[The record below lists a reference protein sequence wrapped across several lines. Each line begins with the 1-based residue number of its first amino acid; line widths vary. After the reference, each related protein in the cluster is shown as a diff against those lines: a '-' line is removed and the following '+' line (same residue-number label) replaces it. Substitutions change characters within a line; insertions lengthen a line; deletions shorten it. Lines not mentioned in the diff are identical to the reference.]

1 MREKGRLTSARAV
14 ALTALYRV
22 DHEGAY
28 VNLVLGELLDQAELP
43 ARDRAFATELAYGT
57 LRWRGRIDWVL
68 SHFVRRSL
76 ASQHPYVRNILRL
89 GAYQLLFLPNVP
101 AAGAV
106 NESVRLAK
114 GHKAA
119 RHAAPFVNAV
129 LRKVAREGIG
139 LAPPSVADD
148 EAAAL
153 SVETS
158 HPEWMVRRWLGQ
170 YGPDVVRPLLL
181 ANNEPA
187 PLSVRVNTLRAS
199 VETLLARLD
208 REGVQAQPS
217 PVLPGSV
224 RLEGAPGLASIAS
237 FRDGWFTAQDEGS
250 QVVAYAVDPRPGET
264 VWDMCSAPGTKTTHM
279 AELMGD
285 EGRIVAVDIHAER
298 LRLVDE
304 GCKRLGLG
312 SVRTVQGD
320 AREPV
325 GPPGSADKVLVDA
338 PCSGTGVL
346 RRRPDLRWHR
356 RESDFD
362 ELIQLQ
368 RSILLGS
375 SALVKSGGVLVYSTC
390 SVDMEENLGN
400 VRWFLRECPDFR
412 LDSLES
418 VLPASLL
425 ATFTPERM
433 ETVRAG
439 YVQLWPHLDGTDGF
453 FIARLIRR

>member
-22 DHEGAY
+22 DQRVPTSIWSSA
-28 VNLVLGELLDQAELP
+28 NSSDQAELP

-101 AAGAV
+101 AAAAV

-114 GHKAA
+114 GHEAA

-199 VETLLARLD
+199 VETLLAASTGKASRLS
-208 REGVQAQPS
+208 R
-217 PVLPGSV
+217 
-224 RLEGAPGLASIAS
+224 RLCCQGACGWRARPAWRASAS

-320 AREPV
+320 ASGAGR
-325 GPPGSADKVLVDA
+325 SA
-338 PCSGTGVL
+338 
-346 RRRPDLRWHR
+346 
-356 RESDFD
+356 
-362 ELIQLQ
+362 
-368 RSILLGS
+368 
-375 SALVKSGGVLVYSTC
+375 
-390 SVDMEENLGN
+390 
-400 VRWFLRECPDFR
+400 
-412 LDSLES
+412 
-418 VLPASLL
+418 
-425 ATFTPERM
+425 
-433 ETVRAG
+433 
-439 YVQLWPHLDGTDGF
+439 GF
-453 FIARLIRR
+453 CR